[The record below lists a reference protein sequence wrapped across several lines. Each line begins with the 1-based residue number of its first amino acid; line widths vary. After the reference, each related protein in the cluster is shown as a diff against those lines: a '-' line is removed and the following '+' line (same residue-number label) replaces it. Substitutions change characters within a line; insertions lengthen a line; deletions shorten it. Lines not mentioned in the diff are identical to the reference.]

1 MKSPFKL
8 SMLIILLLSANSSL
22 QARNCYHMND
32 SQSNPSTTTPSDQ
45 LSTDDTYQSDQST
58 IDDTT
63 PTSQTPTGLT
73 YKSTTDELKS
83 FTDADFVVINANN
96 WGYNNQSPFTP
107 FSKADLK
114 HFESKTFASTSFLT
128 GDQVKEMLSQQVAN
142 RANLYASSNLTFYT
156 NEKQSGP
163 NKASRITLNGSP
175 LVGSKYY
182 KVTHNFS
189 TQGSEAIDN
198 ISNEFK
204 LKMINALREDNVTQH
219 NIIKGKYWSKH

>member
-1 MKSPFKL
+1 MKSTLQL
-8 SMLIILLLSANSSL
+8 SMLVILLLSANSSL
-22 QARNCYHMND
+22 QARSCYHMDD
-32 SQSNPSTTTPSDQ
+32 SQSNPSTTTTTTTTTPSDQ
-45 LSTDDTYQSDQST
+45 LSTDDT
-58 IDDTT
+58 T
-63 PTSQTPTGLT
+63 PTSQTSTGLT

-114 HFESKTFASTSFLT
+114 RFENKTFASTSFLT

-156 NEKQSGP
+156 NYKQSGP

-189 TQGSEAIDN
+189 TQGSEAVDN

-204 LKMINALREDNVTQH
+204 LKMVNSLRKDNVTQH